1 MINEAQR
8 WAYENMVM
16 KGITP
21 EDLRMLIKTEIING
35 NYSVA
40 SKYVSIL
47 KNTIFYR
54 KEAKDFERVLADTRI
69 Y

>member
-1 MINEAQR
+1 
-8 WAYENMVM
+8 M

-40 SKYVSIL
+40 SKYVLIL

-54 KEAKDFERVLADTRI
+54 KEANILKAC
-69 Y
+69 